1 MPHWWYG
8 LIKEFIVCLEVPC
21 ISDILCCLDLQYS
34 SSSIPVISSLII
46 QIKTPFESSGWVFFP
61 TLLLCCKNSWAAW
74 SLRLW
79 ASQINICLV
88 FCFLIARNTCET
100 CEHFFFF
107 PKKRGLCRDAIVCM
121 CIHTY
126 VLIHTYT
133 WCNNKPYLWHLLGT
147 TRTASMGLY
156 DFSLKYK
163 YSNCNLQY
171 VTVFKNDFY
180 SERTFTLFYWIY
192 SSVVEILQNREKSWF
207 FNYIFYL
214 LIFWNWEAVKLFF
227 F

>member
-1 MPHWWYG
+1 MK
-8 LIKEFIVCLEVPC
+8 L
-21 ISDILCCLDLQYS
+21 
-34 SSSIPVISSLII
+34 
-46 QIKTPFESSGWVFFP
+46 
-61 TLLLCCKNSWAAW
+61 
-74 SLRLW
+74 
-79 ASQINICLV
+79 
-88 FCFLIARNTCET
+88 
-100 CEHFFFF
+100 EHFFFF

-227 F
+227 LMLGFPCKPVLCLGIDVALNRFTLVSIMQPFCE